1 MIAVGFLWAFANV
14 ILSLIILTVIAY
26 AFPDSFIGKT
36 AATIK

>member
-1 MIAVGFLWAFANV
+1 MIAVGFMWAFANV

-26 AFPDSFIGKT
+26 AFPDNFIGKT